1 MEGRG
6 ERGEVK
12 DKMNYLYQHRTA
24 ILGTA
29 LWPHCVQVLIALSA
43 NLLLCHEKRKGG
55 RREGGKEKGRQ
66 KGKKKKGD
74 KGREEV
80 EENGILFRSARHKKE
95 AHPKE
100 SCS

>member
-1 MEGRG
+1 
-6 ERGEVK
+6 
-12 DKMNYLYQHRTA
+12 MNYLYQHRTA

-55 RREGGKEKGRQ
+55 RREGGKEKARQ

-74 KGREEV
+74 KGR
-80 EENGILFRSARHKKE
+80 SKKMGYYFVLVDTKRK
-95 AHPKE
+95 HIPKKVAAK
-100 SCS
+100 